1 VALVAGFRAL
11 LRELPEDWADARFA
25 LRMSDPERA
34 ARAAG
39 LLGGIGAGRHGD
51 TIRFFTARR
60 GAGHGPDVVARA
72 LGRVDAA
79 RLTGELE
86 LVSSGKAEPVPETR
100 RPTFAAAWDAALGG
114 LPPDWS
120 DVYAELEL
128 TSTDD
133 LERAALLTA
142 PLNPARFGG
151 RPGFRFR
158 VARSFGYGAAP
169 EMVLRCLGRL
179 DEAGIRGEVRVVHA
193 LSDTK
198 PWATQGPVWY
208 IGGKSV

>member
-1 VALVAGFRAL
+1 MALVTGFRAL
-11 LRELPEDWADARFA
+11 LRELPPDWSDARFA

-34 ARAAG
+34 ARAAR

-51 TIRFFTARR
+51 TVRLFTARR
-60 GAGHGPDVVARA
+60 GSGLGPDVVARA
-72 LGRVDAA
+72 LGRVDDA

-86 LVSSGKAEPVPETR
+86 LVTSGRAEPVSETH
-100 RPTFAAAWDAALGG
+100 RPSLAGSWNTAVAG

-128 TSTDD
+128 TSTDH
-133 LERAALLTA
+133 LERAALLTS

-158 VARSFGYGAAP
+158 VARSSGYGAAP
-169 EMVLRCLGRL
+169 GMVRRCLERL
-179 DEAGIRGEVRVVHA
+179 DEAGIRGEIGIVHA
-193 LSDTK
+193 LSDSK
-198 PWATQGPVWY
+198 HWSTQGPVWY
-208 IGGKSV
+208 VGGKSV

>member
-11 LRELPEDWADARFA
+11 LRELPDDWADARFA
-25 LRMSDPERA
+25 LKMSDPERA

-39 LLGGIGAGRHGD
+39 LLGGIGAGRHND
-51 TIRFFTARR
+51 TVRFTAQR
-60 GAGHGPDVVARA
+60 GSGHGPDVVARA

-86 LVSSGKAEPVPETR
+86 LVSSGSAEPVTELR
-100 RPTFAAAWDAALGG
+100 RPTLAAAWDAAVGD
-114 LPPDWS
+114 LPRDWS

-128 TSTDD
+128 TSSDH
-133 LERAALLTA
+133 LERAALLAA
-142 PLNPARFGG
+142 PLNPARTGA

-158 VARSFGYGAAP
+158 VARALGYGAAP
-169 EMVLRCLGRL
+169 QMVRRCLERL
-179 DEAGIRGEVRVVHA
+179 DAAGIRGEVRIVHS

-198 PWATQGPVWY
+198 HWATQGPVWY
-208 IGGKSV
+208 VGGKPV